1 MKDFKASL
9 DIREDIFQVVVEMA
23 ANNSEHVD
31 ENWRAEGKRESRQ
44 NVWQIW
50 CLKVKLIEIKEESRL
65 TWKFITPKKVM
76 RM

>member
-50 CLKVKLIEIKEESRL
+50 CLKVKLIEI
-65 TWKFITPKKVM
+65 
-76 RM
+76 